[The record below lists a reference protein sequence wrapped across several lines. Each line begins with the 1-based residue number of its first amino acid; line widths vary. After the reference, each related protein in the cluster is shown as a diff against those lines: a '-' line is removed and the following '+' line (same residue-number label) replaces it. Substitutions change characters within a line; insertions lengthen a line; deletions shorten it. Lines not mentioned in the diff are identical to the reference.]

1 VKPEI
6 LVIDDDIQ
14 VLDFFKNFFI
24 KKDFIAHVAENWFQ
38 GEQILFSKPI
48 DVLLLD
54 LQLPG
59 RNGIEI
65 LKEVKKQFPLLET
78 VIFSGNPNV
87 EVAVEAIKVGAFD
100 FIEKTYSIEKIFTI
114 IENAFKIK
122 KLKEEN
128 LFLKKIKNHIT
139 RPIIGESKTI
149 QRIKKEILIA
159 SQSDATVLIT
169 GENGTGKQIVAE
181 SIHQASPRA
190 HANFIDINCAAIP
203 ENLLE
208 SELFGYEKGAFT
220 GAVQMVKGK
229 FELSHEG
236 SFFLDEIGEM
246 SLALQAKLLKV
257 LESKTFSRL
266 GGNNQIHLNTRMI
279 AATNIDIQ
287 KEIEQ
292 NTFRKDLFYRLNV
305 IPIHIPPLRER
316 LEDIPLLIRAFLK
329 EIGKEEKKF
338 SDSALQLLSQ
348 YHWPGN
354 VRELRNIVER
364 TVIMTPGKK
373 IMEKE
378 EVAKYLQHAE
388 SLSKPQEN
396 LANLSLKD
404 YLAQKEK
411 NYLERVLKESKNQ
424 KIASETLKID
434 RTVLYRKIKKYNIKI

>member
-1 VKPEI
+1 MKPEI
-6 LVIDDDIQ
+6 LVIDDDVQ
-14 VLDFFKNFFI
+14 VLDFFKDFFI

-38 GEQILFSKPI
+38 GEQILFSNPI

-87 EVAVEAIKVGAFD
+87 EMAVEAIKVGAFD

-114 IENAFKIK
+114 IENALKIK

-128 LFLKKIKNHIT
+128 QFLKKIKNHIT

-266 GGNNQIHLNTRMI
+266 GGNNQIHLNTRII

-305 IPIHIPPLRER
+305 IHIHIPPLRER

-378 EVAKYLQHAE
+378 EVAKYLQQIE
-388 SLSKPQEN
+388 NLSKPQEN
-396 LANLSLKD
+396 LAHLSLKD

-411 NYLERVLKESKNQ
+411 SYLEKVLKESKNQ
-424 KIASETLKID
+424 KTASETLKID
-434 RTVLYRKIKKYNIKI
+434 RTVLYRKIKRYNIKI